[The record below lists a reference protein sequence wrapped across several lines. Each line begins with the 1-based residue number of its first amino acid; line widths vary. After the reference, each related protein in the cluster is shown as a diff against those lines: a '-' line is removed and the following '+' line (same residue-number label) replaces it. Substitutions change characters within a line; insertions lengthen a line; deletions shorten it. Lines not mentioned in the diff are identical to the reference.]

1 MKVPVQNKKASQ
13 ENTEEKKFNFVLV
26 QYSRDNI
33 ELADQINAYALDE
46 FECDGIEEFALE
58 EARVDEILGE
68 RAYSGGDIPESLI
81 DEVQEATLN
90 QDSVTYKYFFY
101 QNDFEINAK
110 NFVMFLKEN
119 FPFFPVYEAQKKF
132 EDWNA
137 EWKKF
142 YTPIIVSPRLEI
154 IPEWLRGSRENS
166 TAEKVL
172 IYPGM
177 GFGTGTHE
185 TTYLCLSLFDKI
197 TDLLTENSTC
207 LDFGCGS
214 GILGIA
220 ALKTKYMPTLFCDI
234 DKSALDNCVQNIVLN
249 FEGQSLEG
257 TQLVIRERFIV
268 GKKYKLVFANILEHV
283 LLLEKE
289 VLVNS
294 VEKGGYLIV
303 SGLLNH
309 QVDTIVQNYPLKKI
323 EVISKNDWS
332 AILFQAE

>member
-1 MKVPVQNKKASQ
+1 MEV
-13 ENTEEKKFNFVLV
+13 KKFNFVLV
-26 QYSRDNI
+26 QYSRENV
-33 ELADQINAYALDE
+33 ELAEQINAYALED

-68 RAYSGGDIPESLI
+68 RAYSGGDVPETLI
-81 DEVQEATLN
+81 DEVQAATLD

-101 QNDFEINAK
+101 QGEFESNAE
-110 NFVMFLKEN
+110 NFVAFLKQN
-119 FPFFPVYEAQKKF
+119 FEELPLYSAQKDF

-154 IPEWLRGSRENS
+154 IPEWLKDTRTESP
-166 TAEKVL
+166 AEQVF

-185 TTYLCLSLFDKI
+185 TTYLCLVLFDKI
-197 TDLLTENSTC
+197 ADQIKTGSAC

-220 ALKTKYMPTLFCDI
+220 ALKTKKMPTLFCDI
-234 DKSALDNCVQNIVLN
+234 DKSALDNCVQNLLLN
-249 FEGQSLEG
+249 FEGQNLEG
-257 TQLVIRERFIV
+257 TTLVIRERFIAD
-268 GKKYKLVFANILEHV
+268 KKYRIVFANILENV
-283 LLLEKE
+283 LLLEKD
-289 VLVNS
+289 LIVNS

-309 QVDTIVQNYPLKKI
+309 QVENIIANYPFKKL
-323 EVISKNDWS
+323 EVVSKNDWS

>member
-1 MKVPVQNKKASQ
+1 M
-13 ENTEEKKFNFVLV
+13 EKFNFVLV
-26 QYSRDNI
+26 QYSRDNVHVAQEINSYAI
-33 ELADQINAYALDE
+33 EE
-46 FECDGIEEFALE
+46 FGCDGIEEFSLE

-68 RAYSGGDIPESLI
+68 RAYSGGDVPESLI
-81 DEVQEATLN
+81 DEVQAATLD
-90 QDSVTYKYFFY
+90 QESVTYKYFFY
-101 QNDFEINAK
+101 QNDFEENAAGFVSFMK
-110 NFVMFLKEN
+110 ANFSEL
-119 FPFFPVYEAQKKF
+119 PLYQAQKNF

-154 IPEWLRGSRENS
+154 IPEWLKETREAS
-166 TAEKVL
+166 PAEKVY

-197 TDLLTENSTC
+197 SDNLPKGSSC

-220 ALKTKYMPTLFCDI
+220 ALKTKNMATLFCDI
-234 DKSALDNCVQNIVLN
+234 DKSALDNCVQNLVLN
-249 FEGQSLEG
+249 FEGKNLEG
-257 TQLVIRERFIV
+257 SQLVIRDRF
-268 GKKYKLVFANILEHV
+268 KADRKYNLVFANILEHV
-283 LLLEKE
+283 LLLEKD
-289 VLVNS
+289 VIVNS
-294 VEKGGYLIV
+294 LEKGGYLIV

-309 QVDTIVQNYPLKKI
+309 QVDNIVQNYPLKK
-323 EVISKNDWS
+323 VDVLSKNDWS

>member
-1 MKVPVQNKKASQ
+1 MPN
-13 ENTEEKKFNFVLV
+13 KKFNFVLV
-26 QYSRDNI
+26 QYTRDNVDQAHEINSYAI
-33 ELADQINAYALDE
+33 ED

-68 RAYSGGDIPESLI
+68 RAFSGGDIPESLI
-81 DEVQEATLN
+81 DEVQAATLD
-90 QDSVTYKYFFY
+90 QDAVTYKYFFY
-101 QNDFEINAK
+101 QGDFENNAEA
-110 NFVMFLKEN
+110 FAHFLKEN
-119 FPFFPVYEAQKKF
+119 FPSLPTYSAQKDF

-142 YTPIIVSPRLEI
+142 YTPIIVSPKLEI
-154 IPEWLRGSRENS
+154 IPEWLKESRENS
-166 TAEKVL
+166 TAEKVY

-197 TDLLTENSTC
+197 SDELQNGSAC

-220 ALKTKYMPTLFCDI
+220 ALKTKHMPTVFCDI
-234 DKSALDNCVQNIVLN
+234 DKSALDNCVQNLVLN
-249 FEGQSLEG
+249 FEGENLEG
-257 TQLVIRERFIV
+257 SQLIIRERYQET
-268 GKKYKLVFANILEHV
+268 KKFKLVFANILEHV
-283 LLLEKE
+283 LLLEKNL
-289 VLVNS
+289 LVNS
-294 VEKGGYLIV
+294 LEKGGYLIV

-309 QVDTIVQNYPLKKI
+309 QVENIVKNYPLKKLD
-323 EVISKNDWS
+323 VVSKNDWS